1 MAYFEYGSK
10 EIEYLKSRD
19 KKLAEAIDRI
29 GYVKREIIPDPF
41 GALVYSIVGQQVSG
55 KAADTV
61 FSRLSAK
68 AGGITPENLEKLGM
82 EEIQNCGMSLRKAG
96 YIKGIAEAALTGAVD
111 FENLNRKTDK
121 EIIDILTRLHGV
133 GVWTAEMLLIFSL
146 GRPDVLSFN
155 DFGIRKGIMK
165 LHGINELTK
174 GEFLKYRSIYSPY
187 CTTAS
192 IYLWEIAKGS

>member
-1 MAYFEYGSK
+1 MAYFEYGEK
-10 EIEYLKSRD
+10 EIQYLKSRD

-29 GYVKREIIPDPF
+29 GTVRREIIPDPF
-41 GALVYSIVGQQVSG
+41 CALVYSIVGQQVSG

-61 FSRLSAK
+61 FNRLIAA
-68 AGGITPENLEKLGM
+68 AGNITPENLGKLALK
-82 EEIQNCGMSLRKAG
+82 EIQNCGMSERKAG

-111 FENLNRKTDK
+111 FKSLYRKTDK
-121 EIIDILTRLHGV
+121 EIIDTLTGLHGV

-165 LHGINELTK
+165 LYGINELTK
-174 GEFLKYRSIYSPY
+174 KEFSKYRSIYSPY
-187 CTTAS
+187 GTTAS
-192 IYLWEIAKGS
+192 LYLWEIAKES

>member
-111 FENLNRKTDK
+111 FENLNRKTEESCK
-121 EIIDILTRLHGV
+121 IKCRNI
-133 GVWTAEMLLIFSL
+133 
-146 GRPDVLSFN
+146 
-155 DFGIRKGIMK
+155 
-165 LHGINELTK
+165 
-174 GEFLKYRSIYSPY
+174 
-187 CTTAS
+187 
-192 IYLWEIAKGS
+192 